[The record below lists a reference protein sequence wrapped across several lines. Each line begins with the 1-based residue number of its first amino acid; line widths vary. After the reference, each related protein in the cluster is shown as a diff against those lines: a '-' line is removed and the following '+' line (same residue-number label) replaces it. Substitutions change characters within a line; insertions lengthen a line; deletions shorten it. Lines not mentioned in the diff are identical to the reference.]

1 MEPNLG
7 LKNEDKGDSYRLL
20 NSMKVKTFCEPPG
33 ADPQA
38 MVVVCHENRVGLFVT
53 VIEMEVGPPVA
64 ASGSDHQ
71 TTVSCVD

>member
-38 MVVVCHENRVGLFVT
+38 VVVWGGLEKNQPLPDLADVL
-53 VIEMEVGPPVA
+53 A
-64 ASGSDHQ
+64 DSGYF
-71 TTVSCVD
+71 

>member
-38 MVVVCHENRVGLFVT
+38 VVVWGGLEKNQPLPDVRRHGHELMGCKSPVGK
-53 VIEMEVGPPVA
+53 P
-64 ASGSDHQ
+64 ASDWR
-71 TTVSCVD
+71 

>member
-38 MVVVCHENRVGLFVT
+38 VVVWGGL
-53 VIEMEVGPPVA
+53 EKNQPLPDLGN
-64 ASGSDHQ
+64 GCD
-71 TTVSCVD
+71 